1 MLVKRKSNIDD
12 NYEKCIIIAD
22 SDSVDLSDNDS
33 DDGGIEFLVW
43 KRLWKLIIEDN
54 SDDEDRRSI
63 INYRSNGFGKK
74 KITSQKSES
83 ICRLLA

>member
-33 DDGGIEFLVW
+33 DS
-43 KRLWKLIIEDN
+43 
-54 SDDEDRRSI
+54 SDI
-63 INYRSNGFGKK
+63 VF
-74 KITSQKSES
+74 SENVQEN
-83 ICRLLA
+83 